1 MNLFKWLFHKK
12 AKPDI
17 PPMPSWEATIEMMYD
32 KDLDAFSS
40 EITRVIYSKDKSMRY
55 VILKNDNGLLTYQL
69 EAIYEFDGE
78 TWEYL
83 HLSKSSNK
91 LPAMWEPYKGIL
103 EKSFFEREEDL
114 LKELKSEPEYK
125 QYF

>member
-1 MNLFKWLFHKK
+1 MKLFHWFSRKK
-12 AKPDI
+12 PKHDV
-17 PPMPSWEATIEMMYD
+17 PPMPSWESTIEMMYD
-32 KDLDAFSS
+32 KNLDAFSS
-40 EITRVIYSKDKSMRY
+40 EINRVIYSKDKSMRY

-69 EAIYEFDGE
+69 EAIYVLDDDV
-78 TWEYL
+78 WEYL

-114 LKELKSEPEYK
+114 LKELKSESEYHL
-125 QYF
+125 YF